1 MEGYESEKEQIE
13 AVRKWWKANGKSI
26 IVGIV
31 LGSAL
36 VIGWRWWS
44 AQQNKQSEIASV
56 QYEAVLQEIKKG
68 DNDAALKS
76 GGRLLEAFEKSE
88 YASLTALELAKVKVD
103 QSDLEGARFYLQWVV
118 DHTSSAPLKDVA
130 RLRLARILFAKND
143 KAGALKLVNAVNSKD
158 FALPAQELKGD
169 ILMAQ
174 GDRDQ
179 ARAAYSAA
187 ANAIT
192 QGADRSRI
200 EMKLAEAGGEATP

>member
-103 QSDLEGARFYLQWVV
+103 QNDLEGARFYLQWVV

-169 ILMAQ
+169 IFMAQ

>member
-1 MEGYESEKEQIE
+1 MEGYESEKEQLE

-26 IVGIV
+26 IIGIV

-36 VIGWRWWS
+36 VIGWRWWT
-44 AQQNKQSEIASV
+44 AQQNKQAEIASV
-56 QYEAVLQEIKKG
+56 QYEAVLQEINKG
-68 DNDAALKS
+68 DKDAALKS
-76 GGRLLEAFEKSE
+76 GGRLLETFEKSE
-88 YASLTALELAKVKVD
+88 YASLTALELAKLKVD
-103 QSDLEGARFYLQWVV
+103 QSELDGARFYLQWVV
-118 DHTSSAPLKDVA
+118 DHASSAPLKDVA

-187 ANAIT
+187 ANALT